1 MANSK
6 ETKAKKTRKAKT
18 SIQTEVIS
26 DSIVTTTATADNNDV
41 NDINDVNNTVAN
53 VIDDNKGE
61 MINMMNDEMNTNTNA
76 NTNTNTDANANA
88 DADDNASNNKGEI
101 EMMNTNN
108 NNATVN
114 SSNNTVAAS
123 STNNYVV
130 SGLSQEQLQAI
141 LAAAGVDPNAIQIAP
156 AKKAKT
162 VDKLTYDG
170 DFAIDKTGQRFQF
183 TSLSEEEKIESMK
196 TGLSPAN
203 LSILAQAKKIKEASG
218 FRTRVVTD
226 NRPSEDKPGYQIREI
241 VKANLDTIDAETLKN
256 LQDKEFCKKQ
266 FKLQYP
272 LLLNITNLSPEE
284 IAIARKDA
292 KGRSRFAPQQYKKD
306 NEIYLMTNDLYSKN
320 LPLISA
326 FFNK

>member
-26 DSIVTTTATADNNDV
+26 DSIATVTADS
-41 NDINDVNNTVAN
+41 NDVNNVNDTVAN
-53 VIDDNKGE
+53 VIDDSKGE
-61 MINMMNDEMNTNTNA
+61 MINMTNDEMNTNANV
-76 NTNTNTDANANA
+76 NTNTNASTDTNANVN
-88 DADDNASNNKGEI
+88 ADDNASNNKGEI
-101 EMMNTNN
+101 EMMNMNTNN

-114 SSNNTVAAS
+114 SS
-123 STNNYVV
+123 NNYVV

-141 LAAAGVDPNAIQIAP
+141 LKAAGVNPNAVQIAP
-156 AKKAKT
+156 AKKVKV

-170 DFAIDKTGQRFQF
+170 KIAIDKTGQRFDF
-183 TSLSEEEKIESMK
+183 SSLSEEEKAESMK

-203 LSILAQAKKIKEASG
+203 ISILAQAKKIKEASG

-241 VKANLDTIDAETLKN
+241 VKANLDTIDEKTLKN
-256 LQDKEFCKKQ
+256 LQDKEFCKKH
-266 FKLQYP
+266 FKLQYA